1 VTCIDIESII
11 RLRLAPPGERYQR
24 VAQRASAMA
33 FAADLAEAC
42 PGTGARVYLGG
53 ERAAG
58 WIVTLGDDREAAKA
72 AGADRLLWHC
82 KGDAE

>member
-1 VTCIDIESII
+1 VTCIDVASLI
-11 RLRLAPPGERYQR
+11 RLRLSPPGERYQR
-24 VAQRASAMA
+24 VSRRGPAMA

-42 PGTGARVYLGG
+42 PGTGARVYFGG
-53 ERAAG
+53 EKAAG
-58 WIVTLGDDREAAKA
+58 WIVTLGDDREAATA